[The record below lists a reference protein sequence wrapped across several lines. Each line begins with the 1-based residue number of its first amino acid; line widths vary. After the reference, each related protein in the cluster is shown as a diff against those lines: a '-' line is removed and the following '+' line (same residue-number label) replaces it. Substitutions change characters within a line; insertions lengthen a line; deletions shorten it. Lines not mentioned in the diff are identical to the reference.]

1 MLTHWEKFSSGST
14 NAIIRRTKPPHV
26 RQTNL
31 RDKSPP
37 PATYT
42 NVRNFGNFSR
52 LREKRRRQLKIGF
65 YFFTYEWSRRR
76 LSLIK
81 MINGVEEVL
90 ILLFAA
96 FRYEYL
102 F

>member
-1 MLTHWEKFSSGST
+1 MKKVVYLNF
-14 NAIIRRTKPPHV
+14 
-26 RQTNL
+26 
-31 RDKSPP
+31 RD
-37 PATYT
+37 
-42 NVRNFGNFSR
+42 FGNFSR
-52 LREKRRRQLKIGF
+52 PLEKKTTTIKIGF

-81 MINGVEEVL
+81 MIHGVEEVL
-90 ILLFAA
+90 ILLFTA

>member
-42 NVRNFGNFSR
+42 KVRNFGNFSR
-52 LREKRRRQLKIGF
+52 LREKRRRKKSVSI
-65 YFFTYEWSRRR
+65 
-76 LSLIK
+76 SLLTS
-81 MINGVEEVL
+81 GAEGD
-90 ILLFAA
+90 
-96 FRYEYL
+96 FR
-102 F
+102 